1 MTKQT
6 TDEGNAPLDQDTDT
20 TVTTTETADF
30 VEDFD
35 PMIEEMKA
43 AEAEIAAAAEGS
55 PNGAAAAPA
64 GDAADPEKAAGK
76 DKSATLMIPKAR
88 LDEVL
93 SERDLLRDQVGY
105 LRGLNDARQGQ
116 PAAVTPPTATS
127 PKPDMQTPQATT
139 DQSQGN
145 AAVDTIEQ
153 QIEAAEKKKL
163 ELAERYDEGEISSKQ
178 WKEQEIAIDKEIR
191 QLSNQRFERVREESR
206 VEAQAVVSA
215 KQKEEVVNSTALD
228 LQKAHP
234 NVAVIDALPPGV
246 RDGVWKDITAQATQ
260 NLALRG
266 IDVKDGSA
274 ASHVALVREK
284 ARLTDNLEAFGIAGV
299 KPAAAPAATPAVNT
313 QAQKKPS
320 DMAINRAAKI
330 DLANSQ
336 PPSTADMGKGANNAE
351 LTESDIENMTEDQ
364 MADLLATA
372 PHLVKRI
379 MGGTAN

>member
-6 TDEGNAPLDQDTDT
+6 TDEGNDPLDQEPITAP
-20 TVTTTETADF
+20 VKTEEADF

-43 AEAEIAAAAEGS
+43 AEAELAAGGGNAKPED
-55 PNGAAAAPA
+55 AAAPA
-64 GDAADPEKAAGK
+64 GDAAEPEKAAGARV
-76 DKSATLMIPKAR
+76 SPMIPKAR

-93 SERDLLRDQVGY
+93 SENALLRDQVGY
-105 LRGLNDARQGQ
+105 MRGVIDARQGQ
-116 PAAVTPPTATS
+116 PAATPATD
-127 PKPDMQTPQATT
+127 PKPDTKQAQTQTP
-139 DQSQGN
+139 DPNQGN
-145 AAVDTIEQ
+145 AVDAIEQ

-191 QLSNQRFERVREESR
+191 QLSNQRLERVREESR
-206 VEAQAVVSA
+206 LEAHSVVSA
-215 KQKEEVVNSTALD
+215 KQKEEVVNETALN

-234 NVAVIDALPPGV
+234 NVAVIDALPPSV
-246 RDGVWKDITAQATQ
+246 SKGVWEAITTQAAQ
-260 NLALRG
+260 NLAARG
-266 IDVKDGSA
+266 INVNDGSA

-284 ARLTDNLEAFGIAGV
+284 ARLTDNLEAFGIAGKPV
-299 KPAAAPAATPAVNT
+299 SSPQQPAAGNAPV
-313 QAQKKPS
+313 QKKPS
-320 DMAINRAAKI
+320 DMAMNRAAKI

-351 LTESDIENMTEDQ
+351 LSETDIENMTEDQ
-364 MADLLATA
+364 MADMLATA

-379 MGGTAN
+379 MGGTAT